1 MRKIG
6 IIQKWND
13 ERGFGFIK
21 SGPENDEY
29 FFHINSF
36 RNNDQK
42 PSIGLEVDFEF
53 GQDKNGRTQAVKVRA
68 IRSEKTPPATGA
80 LVAFITSALFLIFVG
95 CVALLGFLPI
105 ALWWLYIGASA
116 FAFLLYHVD
125 KSAAQKGKRR
135 TPEATLHNIAL
146 IGGWPGA
153 LFAQQLLRHKSKK
166 TSFRRTF
173 WVTVFI
179 NIAALIYL
187 VSPYGAWL
195 IYAINQFF
203 G

>member
-13 ERGFGFIK
+13 EKGFGFIK
-21 SGPENDEY
+21 SGPNNEEY

-36 RNNDQK
+36 RNREQR
-42 PSIGLEVDFEF
+42 PIVGLEVNFEF
-53 GQDKNGRTQAVKVRA
+53 GEDKNGRTQAIKVRVVGN
-68 IRSEKTPPATGA
+68 EKDSSAAG
-80 LVAFITSALFLIFVG
+80 AFITGAFFLILVG
-95 CVALLGFLPI
+95 IICLIGFLPRAI
-105 ALWWLYIGASA
+105 WWFYIGTSVW
-116 FAFLLYHVD
+116 AFLLYYLD
-125 KSAAQKGKRR
+125 KSAARKGKRR
-135 TPEATLHNIAL
+135 TSEATLHNIAL

-166 TSFRRTF
+166 ESFRRTF

-179 NIAALIYL
+179 NVAALIYL
-187 VSPYGAWL
+187 ASPYGAWL
-195 IYAINQFF
+195 VHEINQFV

>member
-6 IIQKWND
+6 VIQKWND
-13 ERGFGFIK
+13 EKGYGFIK
-21 SGPENDEY
+21 SGPENYEY

-36 RNNDQK
+36 RNNGQR

-53 GQDKNGRTQAVKVRA
+53 GEDRNGRTQAIKVRT
-68 IRSEKTPPATGA
+68 IRNKKKHSAAG
-80 LVAFITSALFLIFVG
+80 AFITSALFLIFVG
-95 CVALLGFLPI
+95 CLALMGFLPR
-105 ALWWLYIGASA
+105 AVWWFYIGTSA
-116 FAFLLYHVD
+116 FAFLHYYVD
-125 KSAAQKGKRR
+125 KSAAQRGKRR
-135 TPEATLHNIAL
+135 TPEATLHNVAL

-166 TSFRRTF
+166 ESFRRVF

-187 VSPYGAWL
+187 LSPYGAWL
-195 IYAINQFF
+195 VYEINQLV

>member
-13 ERGFGFIK
+13 EKGFGFIK
-21 SGPENDEY
+21 SGPENYEY

-36 RNNDQK
+36 RNNSQR

-53 GQDKNGRTQAVKVRA
+53 GEDKNGRTQAIKVRA
-68 IRSEKTPPATGA
+68 IGSEKKPSAVG
-80 LVAFITSALFLIFVG
+80 AFITSALFLIFVG
-95 CVALLGFLPI
+95 CMALMGFLPR
-105 ALWWLYIGASA
+105 AVWWLYIGASA
-116 FAFLLYHVD
+116 FAFLLYYVD
-125 KSAAQKGKRR
+125 KSAARKGKRR

-166 TSFRRTF
+166 ESFRRAF

-195 IYAINQFF
+195 VYEINQFA